1 MIVFYKADTYNIFH
15 PILFNAGCSHVVV
28 HNIKLLCTFLR
39 TATRAAPCSRVIPK
53 RYYRTHVDEGM
64 DNMTQMDYIT
74 AQDNATMRALS
85 FKSKLYFMGI
95 T

>member
-1 MIVFYKADTYNIFH
+1 
-15 PILFNAGCSHVVV
+15 
-28 HNIKLLCTFLR
+28 
-39 TATRAAPCSRVIPK
+39 VIPK